1 MSAGL
6 MFIRLRLT
14 GGIADAFPGEITDI
28 AAWLPEMF
36 SAWSLSL
43 AAAAYAYWLRRR
55 GRCVT
60 CGQGCPARALCPAGS
75 GRSVPLPGHA

>member
-1 MSAGL
+1 MSVAVVPAFVVSFIVMSAGL

-14 GGIADAFPGEITDI
+14 GGIADAFPGEITDV

-36 SAWSLSL
+36 WPAWSLFL
-43 AAAAYAYWLRRR
+43 TAAAYAYWLRRR

-60 CGQGCPARALCPAGS
+60 CGQG
-75 GRSVPLPGHA
+75 GHI